1 MSIVQPFQP
10 VNLHMGIIAA
20 PIDEVREALTRRL
33 DSIINV
39 RKYTSTECLIDWV
52 DFFVENGMNYNVFKT
67 KMVLFKATDNLTIYT
82 PTSADGWW
90 SLYSNTMKDE
100 FFDGYFFNR
109 TLTLKNEIGYHG
121 SEMAIWKS
129 GVLDR
134 RVRTIKTEDGWEFL
148 SEGNLAS
155 FENAE
160 LYRKRRIAD
169 RLNQEVIEL
178 YSEAAGFPVSSVV
191 EYSGSA
197 VLFYRP

>member
-1 MSIVQPFQP
+1 MSIAQSFQP

-148 SEGNLAS
+148 SEGNLAP

-169 RLNQEVIEL
+169 RLNQEVIES
-178 YSEAAGFPVSSVV
+178 YSEAAGFPISSVA
-191 EYSGSA
+191 EYIGSA